1 MNSCL
6 SRAAALA
13 TLLLA
18 DRAGAADPA
27 PARALPVAAV
37 PLTWCSNAL
46 PVEAAGVLVRRDEVG
61 LSFVA
66 AGLVERVDVRA
77 GEVVTQGQHLARLR
91 LDEVEAQRDQARAAL
106 DKARRDDERSRQL
119 LERAVIGREER
130 QDAAT
135 RLQQAE
141 AQLEAAEYARRFS
154 VITAPAAGRI
164 LARLA
169 EPHQLVAA
177 GQPVLRFA
185 ADAGG
190 WLLRASLNPA
200 EADRLRPGD
209 FATWQAGS
217 DPTARTARVVR
228 LAAGSD
234 PVTRTI
240 EVELEAE
247 QVPPATRSGLL
258 VHIQLQPAP
267 VPPRPRIPAAALVE
281 GEGSQ
286 AAIFLLSA
294 DGHTVERRTVVL
306 EGLRGADAYLRTALP
321 ADRRVVVRGAEFLR
335 DGSAVRVESAEAPA
349 ADRP

>member
-1 MNSCL
+1 MKVHVF
-6 SRAAALA
+6 RTAAAL
-13 TLLLA
+13 LLLTG
-18 DRAGAADPA
+18 RAGAADPA
-27 PARALPVAAV
+27 PARALSVAAA

-61 LSFVA
+61 LSFVT
-66 AGLVERVDVRA
+66 AGLVEQVAVRA
-77 GEVVTQGQHLARLR
+77 GDVVTPGQRLASLR
-91 LDEVEAQRDQARAAL
+91 LDEVDAQREQARAAL

-135 RLQQAE
+135 VLQQAE
-141 AQLEAAEYARRFS
+141 ARLEAADYARRFS

-190 WLLRASLNPA
+190 WLLRAALPPA

-209 FATWQAGS
+209 VATWQAGS
-217 DPTARTARVVR
+217 DATARTARVVR

-234 PVTRTI
+234 PDTRTI
-240 EVELEAE
+240 EVELEADE
-247 QVPPATRSGLL
+247 VPPATRSGLL
-258 VHIQLQPAP
+258 VHVQIQPAP
-267 VPPRPRIPAAALVE
+267 VTARPRIPAAALVE
-281 GEGSQ
+281 GQGDQ
-286 AAIFLLSA
+286 AGIFLLAA
-294 DGHTVERRTVVL
+294 DGRTVERHPVTI
-306 EGLRGADAYLRTALP
+306 EGLRGTEAYLRTALP

-335 DGSAVRVESAEAPA
+335 DGMTVRVELAEAPA